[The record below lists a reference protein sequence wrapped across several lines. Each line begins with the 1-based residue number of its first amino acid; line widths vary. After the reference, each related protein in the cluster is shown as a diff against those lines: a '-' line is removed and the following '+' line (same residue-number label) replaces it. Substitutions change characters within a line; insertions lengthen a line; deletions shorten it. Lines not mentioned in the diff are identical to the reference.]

1 MKLHRAVF
9 VFVMASV
16 EMVGQSGVTL
26 AWNERAI
33 RHQEAGQFAEA
44 REAYLAAMRV
54 EELTKESTATR
65 VRLYLNLAA
74 LELEMGEREP
84 AAKWVRAAGLLA
96 SELPAESAEVAGVHS
111 GIASIELAEG
121 KLAEAYGEYTKAL
134 EILTRVNGRAED
146 VAGVL
151 QNMGSV
157 RMRQKRYKEA
167 RRDFERAVELVA
179 GGPQLV
185 KALAGL
191 SSAEYLLGEH
201 AAAERTAGRALALA
215 EAMYGRE
222 HWLVRGLVRN
232 RAVIA
237 AKGK

>member
-1 MKLHRAVF
+1 MKLHCAVF
-9 VFVMASV
+9 LLLMASV
-16 EMVGQSGVTL
+16 EMAGQSGVTL

-33 RHQEAGQFAEA
+33 RHQEAGEFAEA
-44 REAYLAAMRV
+44 REAYLAAIRV
-54 EELTKESTATR
+54 EELTKESAATR
-65 VRLYLNLAA
+65 LRLFLNLAA
-74 LELEMGEREP
+74 LELEMGARES
-84 AAKWVRAAGLLA
+84 AAKRVRAAGLLA
-96 SELPAESAEVAGVHS
+96 NELPEESAEVAGLHS
-111 GIASIELAEG
+111 GIASLELAEG
-121 KLAEAYGEYTKAL
+121 KLVEAYGEYAKAL
-134 EILTRVNGRAED
+134 EIFKRVGGRAED
-146 VAGVL
+146 VSGVL

-157 RMRQKRYKEA
+157 LMRQRRYKEA
-167 RRDFERAVELVA
+167 RRDFVRAVELLT

-215 EAMYGRE
+215 ESLYGPE